1 MKHHFSSKENLVFC
15 SSEALMRRYVLL
27 FLRNNWAYPYT
38 IISKMDEKQTGTITN
53 AKLLILDFSPMFLM
67 NIVDL
72 NTLLSKVECDV
83 FIFYEKNL
91 TTYCSKINQPFE
103 RRFIFFKKPIKD
115 QYSYVT
121 TELKNIIKRY
131 YSSQN
136 ENNKFFLKHYFL
148 RDMPPDLIAIGAST
162 GGPEALLEL
171 TKNLPPNFPPVLFL
185 VHMASEFIPGF
196 CKRIQSL
203 SKLKVCE
210 FSVDQKVEPNTITC
224 ASGSNHM
231 LVQSIEGEMFL
242 KNGNSQKVNGH
253 CPSIDVLFGSIAE
266 LTTKEC
272 VGVLLTGMGNDGA
285 KGLLKMKTAGKLT
298 IAQDEKSSTVY
309 GMPKVAVELNAVHL
323 VASLHKI
330 RRTLFAISNFD

>member
-1 MKHHFSSKENLVFC
+1 MKQHFSYKDNLVFC
-15 SSEALMRRYVLL
+15 SSEALMRRFASLCL
-27 FLRNNWAYPYT
+27 QKNWAYSHQ
-38 IISKMDEKQTGTITN
+38 IISKMDGEKTDPITN
-53 AKLLILDFSPMFLM
+53 VRLLILDLSPMFLM
-67 NIVDL
+67 DIADL
-72 NTLLSKVECDV
+72 NILLSKVECDL
-83 FIFYEKNL
+83 FIFYENNL
-91 TTYCSKINQPFE
+91 TAYCSQIKQPIE
-103 RRFIFFKKPIKD
+103 RRVIFFEKPMKE

-121 TELKNIIKRY
+121 AELKNIINQY

-136 ENNKFFLKHYFL
+136 KNNEFFLKHYFL
-148 RDMPPDLIAIGAST
+148 RDRPPDLIAIGAST

-171 TKNLPPNFPPVLFL
+171 TKNLPSNFPPVLFL

-210 FSVDQKVEPNTITC
+210 FSFDQKVEPNTITC

-253 CPSIDVLFGSIAE
+253 CPSIDILFESIAE
-266 LTTKEC
+266 LTTNDC

-298 IAQDEKSSTVY
+298 IAQDEQSSIVY

-323 VASLHKI
+323 VASLDKI
-330 RRTLFAISNFD
+330 QQTLVAISNFD